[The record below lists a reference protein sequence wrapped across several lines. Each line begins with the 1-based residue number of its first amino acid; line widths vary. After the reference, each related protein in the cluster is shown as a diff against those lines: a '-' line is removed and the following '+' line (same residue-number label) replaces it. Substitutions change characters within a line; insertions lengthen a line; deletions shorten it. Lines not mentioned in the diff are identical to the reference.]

1 MVVVSAPDGV
11 QIGTE
16 RAWTVAERL
25 ELPRMLVVTKLDRG
39 GDFYALLDDLRTTLG
54 PILPIQLPW
63 IEDGRWVGLIDVLHD
78 TACRYDGGSQVT
90 TPVPK
95 EEFERLQKFRQE
107 VIEGIVETDEGLLER
122 YLGNKELSKAS
133 LAGAFHTAV
142 RRGLLYPVAIASG
155 ISMIGLASLMDTFIE
170 ALPSPEERF
179 GEGPT
184 LAKVFKVQVDPYM
197 GQVAYIRLF
206 RGNLKPGDILK
217 TEDGTVKFT
226 HLYTPK
232 GKELVEVQSAEAGFI
247 LTLPKTDN
255 LHRGMGLW
263 MGEPEEV
270 PRTRLPEP
278 TSVVAI
284 SPGSRNDD
292 AKLGE
297 ALKKLLEEDPSLK
310 LERQSE
316 VGEMLLWGM
325 GDLHLEVARERLV
338 DYGVNVTTHTPTI
351 PYRETIHK
359 SADAQGKYKKQTGGH
374 GQYGDVRLKLSPAE
388 GYEFKWSI
396 TGGTIPT
403 KYKESVEK
411 GVLEAAKKGVLAGY
425 PVMGFRV
432 SVYHGSYHEVDSSDI
447 AFQGYFQ
454 MQITHTPQP
463 HPSLKLERQSEVGE
477 MLLWGM
483 GDLHLEVARERL
495 VDYGVNVTT
504 HTPTI
509 PYRETIHKSADAQ
522 GKYKKQTGGHGQ
534 YGDVRLKLS
543 PAEGYEFKWSI
554 TGGTIPTK
562 YKESVEKGV
571 LEAAKKGVLAG
582 YPVMGF
588 RVSVYH
594 GSYHEVD
601 SSDIAFQVAGA
612 MAFKSAMQQ
621 AGPYLL
627 EPIYRIKVFAPHD
640 KLGDILADL
649 QGRRGRILGMDTDGA
664 LQIIQAEAPLAEL
677 LEYSRTLRS
686 VTGGQGAFSMEFA
699 RYAEMP
705 TTEAGKVMAKR
716 TQEST

>member
-1 MVVVSAPDGV
+1 MTRTVAFVGHSGSGKTTLAEALLYQTGGSERLGRVEEGSAATDYTPEEQTHGISIRTGSLSLKWREHNLFVMDAPGSADFVGEIRGALTAADSAVVVVSAPDGV

-63 IEDGRWVGLIDVLHD
+63 IEDGRWVGLIDVLHN

-155 ISMIGLASLMDTFIE
+155 ISMIGLAPLMDTFIE

-447 AFQGYFQ
+447 AFQ
-454 MQITHTPQP
+454 
-463 HPSLKLERQSEVGE
+463 
-477 MLLWGM
+477 
-483 GDLHLEVARERL
+483 
-495 VDYGVNVTT
+495 
-504 HTPTI
+504 
-509 PYRETIHKSADAQ
+509 
-522 GKYKKQTGGHGQ
+522 
-534 YGDVRLKLS
+534 
-543 PAEGYEFKWSI
+543 
-554 TGGTIPTK
+554 
-562 YKESVEKGV
+562 
-571 LEAAKKGVLAG
+571 
-582 YPVMGF
+582 
-588 RVSVYH
+588 
-594 GSYHEVD
+594 
-601 SSDIAFQVAGA
+601 VAGA